1 VYVLNGRLSFTAPD
15 RIDNTYD
22 LAGAFVIPP
31 FAEAHNHDLTTDFTP
46 QERID
51 EDLHDGGGQ
60 IRRQIYLPC
69 QTVPTSADASMTH
82 LARLQERS
90 TKSGEDG
97 RQESVF
103 SCAFHMR
110 VIMRSASERRSSAM
124 PRPAAASTKKSVNLS
139 LRADLL
145 ARAKRARINLSA
157 VLDRA
162 VSQELA
168 QLEQRRWLE
177 ENKEA
182 FNAYNDRIE
191 KHGLF
196 SDGRRGF

>member
-1 VYVLNGRLSFTAPD
+1 
-15 RIDNTYD
+15 
-22 LAGAFVIPP
+22 
-31 FAEAHNHDLTTDFTP
+31 
-46 QERID
+46 
-51 EDLHDGGGQ
+51 
-60 IRRQIYLPC
+60 
-69 QTVPTSADASMTH
+69 
-82 LARLQERS
+82 
-90 TKSGEDG
+90 
-97 RQESVF
+97 
-103 SCAFHMR
+103 
-110 VIMRSASERRSSAM
+110 M
-124 PRPAAASTKKSVNLS
+124 PRPAAAVTKKSVNLS

-145 ARAKRARINLSA
+145 AKAKRAKINLSA

>member
-1 VYVLNGRLSFTAPD
+1 
-15 RIDNTYD
+15 
-22 LAGAFVIPP
+22 
-31 FAEAHNHDLTTDFTP
+31 
-46 QERID
+46 
-51 EDLHDGGGQ
+51 
-60 IRRQIYLPC
+60 
-69 QTVPTSADASMTH
+69 
-82 LARLQERS
+82 
-90 TKSGEDG
+90 
-97 RQESVF
+97 
-103 SCAFHMR
+103 
-110 VIMRSASERRSSAM
+110 M
-124 PRPAAASTKKSVNLS
+124 PRPAAAATKKSVNLS

-145 ARAKRARINLSA
+145 AKARRAKINLSA

-196 SDGRRGF
+196 SDGQRGF